1 MWELNPRPPAWKAGI
16 HTTTPPT
23 HVKDGSV
30 ARFVLNVVVVELTN
44 DGELIRSN
52 DGVSVSMF
60 VLDPFGGIESLNF
73 GVDKVFDAGLWEW
86 AEQDVVVCCAK
97 LG

>member
-1 MWELNPRPPAWKAGI
+1 MGSIDGVKMFVES
-16 HTTTPPT
+16 TVTSD
-23 HVKDGSV
+23 HVIDVSV

-44 DGELIRSN
+44 DREFIRSN
-52 DGVSVSMF
+52 DRVSVSMC

-86 AEQDVVVCCAK
+86 AEQDVVVCCA
-97 LG
+97 